1 MKINIKFF
9 IFTIFIINI
18 ISCTYASE
26 KKIKF
31 CNFTTHCPQAGKEF
45 SVEISFNR
53 VPNTISDGE
62 LIKYSDSQIRLS
74 SSPTISNDKKSVTYK
89 FVPELLGKYYLQ
101 FNKNL
106 RCPDEITVKQ
116 NIGLDK
122 LTGIVFINEKT
133 MNEKFE
139 LDINMKFNQSF
150 VYGEDISNIQ
160 LEQKSE
166 NNEKSKVIIKATSCL
181 MKNEN
186 KDLSCHFIFENGLE
200 YKTKTKNLN
209 VLYNNRCNEPLSL
222 GYVSIMKPYKKENNL
237 LTTYLENLKLY
248 LIGKYKKDRQTLIT
262 FLYDSTMKAQKI
274 FIEEYI
280 SNLANIYT
288 EFIFTMID
296 WKEGDFIAN
305 HFGISDNGYIHI
317 TIIDFS
323 NDNEYA
329 GEVRSGEDLTEILD
343 RLKQYTIRWTSQSLM
358 QRIFTHFRI
367 KINADEESRFNWYF
381 GIFGFIFIIGL
392 RCFLFAR
399 KMARDQANFQVNPN
413 PKKEN

>member
-1 MKINIKFF
+1 MSIKSF
-9 IFTIFIINI
+9 IFIIFI
-18 ISCTYASE
+18 IKLISCTYANE

-74 SSPTISNDKKSVTYK
+74 SSPTISNDKKSVSYK

-133 MNEKFE
+133 MDEKFE
-139 LDINMKFNQSF
+139 IDINMKFNQSF

-209 VLYNNRCNEPLSL
+209 VLYNNRCNEPLSF
-222 GYVSIMKPYKKENNL
+222 GYVTIMKPYKKENNL
-237 LTTYLENLKLY
+237 LSTYLENLKLY
-248 LIGKYKKDRQTLIT
+248 LIGKYKNDKQTLIT

-274 FIEEYI
+274 FIL
-280 SNLANIYT
+280 SL
-288 EFIFTMID
+288 
-296 WKEGDFIAN
+296 
-305 HFGISDNGYIHI
+305 
-317 TIIDFS
+317 FS
-323 NDNEYA
+323 
-329 GEVRSGEDLTEILD
+329 L
-343 RLKQYTIRWTSQSLM
+343 
-358 QRIFTHFRI
+358 
-367 KINADEESRFNWYF
+367 
-381 GIFGFIFIIGL
+381 
-392 RCFLFAR
+392 
-399 KMARDQANFQVNPN
+399 
-413 PKKEN
+413 